1 MLSKEEI
8 EYMKKFF
15 NESIT
20 KDLINSEDLA
30 IRFMSVALE
39 YIDQLETKIDELGK
53 GQQTLINSR
62 KKWKNRYYKEKRR
75 RKEADRSVWQIYL
88 DYQDIGKMYF
98 DLDEKGQKLIEK
110 LEKIKYDLEY
120 DRRMDKYSYLSDIQ
134 EILSILKGEKDG
146 IK

>member
-39 YIDQLETKIDELGK
+39 YIDQLETKLDELGK

-88 DYQDIGKMYF
+88 DYQDIGNMYF
-98 DLDEKGQKLIEK
+98 NLDEKRQKIIDK

-120 DRRMDKYSYLSDIQ
+120 DRRMNNYSYLSDIQ
-134 EILSILKGEKDG
+134 EILSIVKGEKE
-146 IK
+146 

>member
-39 YIDQLETKIDELGK
+39 YIDQLESDK
-53 GQQTLINSR
+53 
-62 KKWKNRYYKEKRR
+62 
-75 RKEADRSVWQIYL
+75 
-88 DYQDIGKMYF
+88 
-98 DLDEKGQKLIEK
+98 QKLIEK

-120 DRRMDKYSYLSDIQ
+120 DRRMDNYSYLSDIQ
-134 EILSILKGEKDG
+134 EILSILKGEKE
-146 IK
+146 